1 MPILKRVRI
10 QADLFAKLVRNRP
23 PLIVVLAYVAS
34 VAGRLMRR
42 MRDPNRQNAL
52 IHELDRNGTY
62 TTRWFDGNAV
72 EWTRIFHSQGLVG
85 RPIRV
90 LEIGSWEG
98 RSAVFLLHHL
108 PQAALTAVDTWQGGR
123 QNAGDPRLARIEEL
137 FDANVARYG
146 ARVRKVKSTSAEFFR
161 NSEHSL
167 PFDLIYVD
175 GSHDAE
181 DVIVDAVRGFELLA
195 AGGIMIFDDYLW
207 DCGVDTRLT
216 PAVAINRFLRMNRG
230 RYRILSVTGQIVL
243 KKSS

>member
-1 MPILKRVRI
+1 MRHPES
-10 QADLFAKLVRNRP
+10 DRP
-23 PLIVVLAYVAS
+23 
-34 VAGRLMRR
+34 
-42 MRDPNRQNAL
+42 NAL
-52 IHELDRNGTY
+52 IRELDGTGTY

-72 EWTRIFHSQGLVG
+72 EWMRIFQSQGLVG
-85 RPIRV
+85 KPIRV

-108 PQAALTAVDTWQGGR
+108 PLATVTAVDTWQGGR
-123 QNAGDPRLARIEEL
+123 QNAGDPRLVRIEEL

-161 NSEHSL
+161 NGEHSL

-175 GSHDAE
+175 GSHDAD

-207 DCGVDTRLT
+207 ERGSDRRLT

-230 RYRILSVTGQIVL
+230 RYRILSVTGQIIL
-243 KKSS
+243 KKMS